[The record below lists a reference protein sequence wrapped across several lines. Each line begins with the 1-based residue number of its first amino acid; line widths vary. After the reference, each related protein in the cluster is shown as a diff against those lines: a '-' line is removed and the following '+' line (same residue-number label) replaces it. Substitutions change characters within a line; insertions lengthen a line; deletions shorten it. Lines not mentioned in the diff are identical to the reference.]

1 MVGITTTSLL
11 QQWSYNTALSITV
24 GLTWLDQPCG
34 IYNRETLSAR
44 TSRKFRGKD
53 LLLTGPENYTTYLG
67 SYSKVKGEE
76 VHIFGV
82 PLLVGL
88 RVRVTWS

>member
-1 MVGITTTSLL
+1 MVGITTMSLL
-11 QQWSYNTALSITV
+11 QQQSYNTALSITV

-44 TSRKFRGKD
+44 TARKFRGKG
-53 LLLTGPENYTTYLG
+53 LLLTGPGNYTTYLG
-67 SYSKVKGEE
+67 SYSKGEG

-82 PLLVGL
+82 LLLVRL
-88 RVRVTWS
+88 RVSVTWS